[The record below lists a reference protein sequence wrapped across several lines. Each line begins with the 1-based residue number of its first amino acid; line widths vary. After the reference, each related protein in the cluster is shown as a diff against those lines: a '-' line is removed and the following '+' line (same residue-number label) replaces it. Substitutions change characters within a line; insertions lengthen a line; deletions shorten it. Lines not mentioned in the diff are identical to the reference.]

1 MDSVLNAALE
11 EICSQVEH
19 GLTLQ
24 SLWSKLHSSHSSPL
38 TTSFQK
44 SIFTNLLRI
53 PTLRF
58 DPPNPKFDANHGNI
72 KIFPQQTLANN
83 FVGLYDPQL
92 LQQAQLRVL
101 HLLANAKH
109 DGITQTQLS
118 KLLKIDPNNFH
129 YVLRSLECKGL
140 IVKRSA
146 LEKKKQIGGISTSS
160 SYVPTNISTN
170 LVYLRRYAKSIAE
183 HQRFELQIT
192 QFNNPDQKSELQT
205 NVVLADYE
213 PQIKAISDKLAN
225 ANGKVLPVTVIKKD
239 LGYSGSRPKQ
249 RAWRQIAHRLKTHH
263 IVEQFDAKVNGK
275 IEPCMRLL
283 DPITTGSGKEDKK
296 SDSGSISQVN
306 DQFVELPIEHQVF
319 DMVDTAGSDGI
330 SIKEI
335 CDRLQIDLKKN
346 HLRLVNLCYRFG
358 MRAQEELCDKAKTIR
373 VWTSR
378 NFNPEL
384 EVSLIHKLDENKVL
398 DQHVPDSSS
407 KIITES
413 ESSTFKGE
421 LVGPDQLEGIGAG
434 SKLLCASTNN
444 VETPTNLQDSALDQ
458 RGTISHSKPV
468 SLPRGA
474 NSVLSEASYDVSTQF
489 TPGAYPRYSSLSITS
504 DSTKRAIRILEKLK
518 DERFVLRPELNRWL
532 NTFEKNKSK
541 KVDRKTID
549 RILAILQEQGQC
561 KCITVHSPVIAE
573 YSRTTDCVVIMH
585 PSLSLSPEL
594 FDEMRDKV
602 RSFNT
607 FIRSK
612 SIRPRKNDE
621 SIPVM
626 EDIQKVQSDRVPGR
640 QAEVAE
646 AMRANGFILSKMIR
660 AKLLH
665 CFLWDYLHKSES
677 HSETLSS
684 NGLDDNPH
692 SSSKLFSLDA
702 AIKAIPLELF
712 LQVAGS
718 TKKYEEMIDKCKM
731 GLCLA
736 DLPPNEYKCLIDTL
750 ATGRL
755 SLVIDTLRRLKL
767 IRMITSQSTDGVKTP
782 HSLTHMMELR
792 PYIEEPLSN
801 DEASLSFMSHDLRPR
816 IRHDFILFNRYAV
829 DEYWR
834 TLEYCYAAANK
845 KAALYAFPGS
855 VVHEVFRFRSW
866 ASNRVMTAEQRAE
879 LLKHVSKHD
888 LTEKISYKDCEKIA
902 KDLNLTLEQV
912 LSMYYSKRR
921 QCLNQLNAEESENNS
936 LQRKG
941 NSSYRRKKDFPE
953 FRPSKYARIDADV
966 MGKHIDE
973 QHNMDIHSKELVT
986 HVQEFEEG
994 NHEIEGSQDCSPS
1007 INQCILTSMTAMRP
1021 PRQSRFIW
1029 SDKTD
1034 RQLVIQ
1040 YVRHRAVLGANYHR
1054 IDWTSLTD
1062 LPSAPSACRRRMSLL
1077 NGNLRFRKAVN
1088 KLCSMLSERYA
1099 KQLEKS
1105 QNLSSNKDDCRL
1117 FVQSQSSKG
1126 VHNSFSPDVEI
1137 QKGSLNGEAWDDFE
1151 NKSIKAALEEILR
1164 CKMMAK
1170 LDASSQNVQSQYED
1184 WNRYES
1190 QENKKTTLAVHSEII
1205 QSHRGKPQTFSSQRS
1220 RLDMK
1225 ISKFL
1230 NNRPGI
1236 YGQVYESLAVSN
1248 AVELFKLVFLST
1260 ATSPQAPNLLA
1271 DILRRYSEHDL
1282 LAAFNYLREK
1292 KIMVGGNNSRFELS
1306 QRFLHS
1312 VSQSPFPFET
1322 GKQAVK
1328 FSAWLKERDKDLN
1341 VMGTDLAED
1350 LQCGETFHLFALI
1363 SSGELSISPSLPT
1376 NGVGEADDLRSGKRK
1391 SDASGS
1397 SFSDKAKKSK
1407 SSFGTEGEIISR
1419 REKGFPGI
1427 IVSVHRTAV
1436 SRADILDLFKEND
1449 NNNNDQHF
1457 EGNFQVNTAQ
1467 SSNYSFT
1474 DHMLETVDS
1483 CDQVPENKSHIESP
1497 WEAMAEY
1504 VRRLMTVPSDQ
1515 EQECAVCAE
1524 VFMVVYAT
1532 IMKAGDQGLSMGEIS
1547 QAINLPGADVDGL
1560 VVDAL
1565 QAFGKAIKVNAYDS
1579 VRIVD
1584 APYRHKYFLTA
1595 EPCFHPVQPSSN
1607 KTDKESD
1614 NTCKLYKSE
1623 ESGSAAVDVLR
1634 ERNTGLDNVH
1644 KVTILNLPHMDVDHE
1659 KQACDKNEGS
1669 MQIRFGLSRRDH
1681 EKEIVK
1687 FSSGELCMPILPWVN
1702 GDGTINS
1709 VVFKGLKRRVLGIV
1723 MQNPGILEEDILRQ
1737 MHVLNPQSCR
1747 TLLEL
1752 MALDKHLILRKM
1764 YQRKFGGGPS
1774 MLQNLIGSKS
1784 SQEKWI
1790 CADHFFANP
1799 TSTSLL

>member
-44 SIFTNLLRI
+44 SVFTNLLRI

-421 LVGPDQLEGIGAG
+421 LVGPDQLEDIGAG

-677 HSETLSS
+677 HSDTLSS

-936 LQRKG
+936 LQRK
-941 NSSYRRKKDFPE
+941 
-953 FRPSKYARIDADV
+953 DV

-1205 QSHRGKPQTFSSQRS
+1205 QSHHGKPQTFSSQRS

-1230 NNRPGI
+1230 NNRPSI

-1524 VFMVVYAT
+1524 VFMVVYAA

-1669 MQIRFGLSRRDH
+1669 MQIRFGPSRRDH